1 MSDVN
6 FETSRHIDKSYD
18 SKLKRIS
25 ADIVKMGEIVLE
37 MLAVVRKSLDSEN
50 KQLVEDSR
58 ALDRKLNVLDFNVQK
73 EATTVIAL
81 RQPMGV
87 DLRFVISVLKISSSL
102 ERMGDLAKSSV
113 RKATRF
119 SEAIDSAI
127 SRDLKE
133 MLALAN
139 TMVTDVISAFRDMS
153 SEKALKV
160 MDQDDAVDDIYH
172 RLLDDVRKH
181 AEKNPKV
188 IPAFAD
194 IIFAAKNMERIGDH
208 CTKMADLVHY
218 IDSGERVG
226 KVANHK
232 KQAAE
237 AKEKESAAE

>member
-1 MSDVN
+1 MTNIN
-6 FETSRHIDKSYD
+6 FETSGHTDKVFD
-18 SKLKRIS
+18 SKLTQIS
-25 ADIVKMGEIVLE
+25 ADIINMGEVVLE
-37 MLAVVRKSLDSEN
+37 MLEVVRRSLSSQA
-50 KQLVEDSR
+50 KQLVEDAR
-58 ALDRKLNVLDFNVQK
+58 ALDRRLNVLDFNIQK
-73 EATTVIAL
+73 EATTIIAL

-119 SEAIDSAI
+119 SEEIDNAI

-139 TMVTDVISAFRDMS
+139 KMVTDAISAFRDMS
-153 SEKALKV
+153 GKKALLV
-160 MDQDDAVDDIYH
+160 MAQDDAVDDIYH
-172 RLLDDVRKH
+172 SLLNDVRAH

-218 IDSGERVG
+218 IDTGERVG
-226 KVANHK
+226 KEANHK

-237 AKEKESAAE
+237 AKMAETAE